1 MNWDM
6 PHHDIKRNSNYGMV
20 KRKKMDSS
28 TQNKKNLQSQ
38 DKAANKSSNFI
49 TKLIKLQNT

>member
-6 PHHDIKRNSNYGMV
+6 PHDDMKRNSNYGMV

-28 TQNKKNLQSQ
+28 TQNKKIFNHKIKRQTNHPISSQ
-38 DKAANKSSNFI
+38 N
-49 TKLIKLQNT
+49 